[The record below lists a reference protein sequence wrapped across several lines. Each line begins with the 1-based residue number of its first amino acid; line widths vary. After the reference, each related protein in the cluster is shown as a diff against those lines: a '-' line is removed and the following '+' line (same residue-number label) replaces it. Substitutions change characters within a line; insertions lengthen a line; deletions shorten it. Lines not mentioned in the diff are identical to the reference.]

1 MIRQRAFWRGF
12 VAQTVITLLFWT
24 AYMLVTGIPFPGGW
38 KYLAGEG
45 SVMTVVLGT
54 GLLGL
59 VAAKWWGRR
68 EGAAAQAGVT
78 GALICCFLVLMSL
91 KLGR

>member
-1 MIRQRAFWRGF
+1 
-12 VAQTVITLLFWT
+12 L
-24 AYMLVTGIPFPGGW
+24 
-38 KYLAGEG
+38 
-45 SVMTVVLGT
+45 MTVVLGT